1 MKNSIIFIC
10 ALLASLSLQA
20 KIYEYKDAQGET
32 HFSQEPPA
40 DGNAVVVKPRIG
52 PATHDSTTTPS
63 TDKKETTET
72 STNTQEKKE
81 PLDAQTLEAY
91 KINCERSKQY
101 LQEIESKP
109 RIRLQDSK
117 TGIVTFLT
125 DEQRTQEIIKTK
137 AAVQKFCNPS
147 N

>member
-1 MKNSIIFIC
+1 MKNNLIFIC
-10 ALLASLSLQA
+10 ALLASHSLQA

-40 DGNAVVVKPRIG
+40 DGNAVVVKPRVG
-52 PATHDSTTTPS
+52 PATHNTTITPS
-63 TDKKETTET
+63 PDKKESTEKSPT
-72 STNTQEKKE
+72 AQEKKE

-91 KINCERSKQY
+91 KINCERSKEY

-117 TGIVTFLT
+117 TGKVTFLT
-125 DEQRTQEIIKTK
+125 DEQRTQEIVKTK
-137 AAVQKFCNPS
+137 AAVQKFCNP
-147 N
+147 NP